1 MGFFKIGLKKK
12 KSQQL
17 SFIGDLL
24 CARHCAGHFIK
35 VLLCEEKNSLVV
47 CFDAGALRV
56 TEYFFHSG

>member
-12 KSQQL
+12 SRN
-17 SFIGDLL
+17 SYHLL
-24 CARHCAGHFIK
+24 ETYYVPGIMLDTIK